1 MVVEVEA
8 GEEVEVVVVA
18 LQTKSRCAF
27 VALPKEITGLENVL
41 SIKRPKPK
49 EISLRKRIG
58 AHSVAGMIM
67 ERNLVSVSR
76 NVIIAVGIIETIYVI
91 YMINNQTL
99 IKIYDNYSSHSQ
111 QKVMCK

>member
-1 MVVEVEA
+1 MVVEVET

-27 VALPKEITGLENVL
+27 FAIPKEITGLENVL
-41 SIKRPKPK
+41 FIKRPKPK
-49 EISLRKRIG
+49 EISLRKRKG
-58 AHSVAGMIM
+58 AHSVAVMTM

-76 NVIIAVGIIETIYVI
+76 NVIIAMGFIKTIYVI
-91 YMINNQTL
+91 NMMYNKALT
-99 IKIYDNYSSHSQ
+99 KIYDNYSSHSL